1 MLSST
6 TTKTPRMV
14 AASGQT
20 TFPYTGIKILSTDQL
35 EVYVDDVLQTSGY
48 SLPGVPTGENGG
60 TIVFSTP
67 MVGDEIVQARRVPP
81 LTQTGSYTEASKFN
95 TSAHELNL
103 DKLAM
108 QIQYLDERV
117 DRALKWAF
125 GSTLPTSL
133 PNPTTYSGYV
143 LGLNSV
149 TGLSPIQILTT
160 DIANPLTTA
169 GDMLYHDGNSPVALP
184 YGPDGAMMMMNG
196 TTQLP
201 FWSTRPTYTASQYA
215 VPANSSGDVRTNL
228 QNILDEM
235 YTAGGGVLELT
246 QNATYHISSTLII
259 PTNTY
264 LKGNGATIKAHSSW
278 SGSRVANTSS
288 LIRNYNHG
296 YLDIPA
302 SVTSLTD
309 TNIII
314 ENLHFD
320 YDGQA
325 AAGEGNI
332 CIWLRY
338 VDRYLVRNCT
348 FTDCGDATGMLAC
361 RDGLTDHCYA
371 DGFINAAFDHWD
383 GCIDCGV
390 THCTVRS
397 TLTDTAQGIQFTGTG
412 SSGENRDTVGCY
424 AAFNKVYGVR
434 HTSSNSASA
443 IIFNANDADSSVS
456 YGLSLGNYIEDSDL
470 GVVFSG
476 AGGYLTSMG
485 DTLKDVTYAPM
496 FMQHANSDSP
506 NYCRFVDTTLIDCDN
521 ISGSALVT
529 ITGTEPEVR
538 GLKVIS
544 TATATPYPYI
554 VNITSTSTDA
564 HVEITTAPDGSS
576 GRVLN
581 NGVTSRIY
589 NESIAYTPV
598 LAFGGASTGITY
610 TSRDG
615 FYTRVGDLIYVGG
628 YIDVNSNGTATG
640 SATISLPVACK
651 NILHAGLITVQMTG
665 ASGLTSQVIGNSGG
679 GLTTTTLYDN
689 GSTGRTALDEN
700 NIPDSCA
707 ITFTGVYRVDI

>member
-60 TIVFSTP
+60 NIVFSTP
-67 MVGDEIVQARRVPP
+67 MVGGEVVQARRVPP
-81 LTQTGSYTEASKFN
+81 LTQTGSYTEASKLN

-108 QIQYLDERV
+108 QIQYLDERI
-117 DRALKWAF
+117 DRALKWGF
-125 GSTLPTSL
+125 GSTINTTLPD
-133 PNPTTYSGYV
+133 PTTYSGYA
-143 LGLNSV
+143 LGFNSS
-149 TGLSPIQILTT
+149 TGISPLQILTT
-160 DIANPLTTA
+160 DIANPLTTK
-169 GDMLYHDGNSPVALP
+169 GDILYHNGTAPVARSIGSSGANLTVSSVTGLP
-184 YGPDGAMMMMNG
+184 VWGTKSVYSASHYGV
-196 TTQLP
+196 
-201 FWSTRPTYTASQYA
+201 PTSGG
-215 VPANSSGDVRTNL
+215 GDVRTNL

-246 QNATYHISSTLII
+246 QDAIYPISSTLII

-278 SGSRVANTSS
+278 NGSRVANTSS

-309 TNIII
+309 SNIII

-397 TLTDTAQGIQFTGTG
+397 TLTNTAQGIQFTGTG

-476 AGGYLTSMG
+476 AGGYNVSMG

-506 NYCRFVDTTLIDCDN
+506 NYCRFIDTTLIDCDN

-529 ITGTEPEVR
+529 ITGVEPEVR

-615 FYTRVGDLIYVGG
+615 FYTRIGDLIYVGG

-689 GSTGRTALDEN
+689 GATGRAALDEN